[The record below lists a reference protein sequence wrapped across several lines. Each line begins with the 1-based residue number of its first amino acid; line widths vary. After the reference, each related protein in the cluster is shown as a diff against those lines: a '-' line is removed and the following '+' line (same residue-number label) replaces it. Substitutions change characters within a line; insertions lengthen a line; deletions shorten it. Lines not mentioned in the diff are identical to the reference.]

1 MRLLFAFF
9 DLDALVLWSNC
20 GDHDW
25 SRSRFR
31 ASTRTPGPR
40 PRVKAEPFR
49 CRLRPRTRML
59 RSAGM
64 ALRAV
69 SFLRPDWGL
78 PSKGFGPRVP
88 LRSTHGLLSCAASR
102 LNIRTGSTGLWRE
115 PARFL
120 VALLT
125 CRPVTCVRALN
136 LGGPSGPIVPTNDSS
151 PNGSPQRG
159 ALQTFL
165 QTWKSGSSSL
175 APQPA
180 PRTPLAYGARN
191 RPTLLPEVRLRGIT
205 HKSGEQLALSRPR
218 NCRVDPVDI
227 PAGLF
232 LLYTMCQAGSGTFP
246 IISVI
251 SMKTP
256 DFREWS

>member
-180 PRTPLAYGARN
+180 PRWLMVPGTVPLSCLKSACGGSPTKAESNSHCLGRETVALIRWIFPPVCSYCTPCVKRDLG
-191 RPTLLPEVRLRGIT
+191 
-205 HKSGEQLALSRPR
+205 HSR
-218 NCRVDPVDI
+218 
-227 PAGLF
+227 
-232 LLYTMCQAGSGTFP
+232 
-246 IISVI
+246 
-251 SMKTP
+251 
-256 DFREWS
+256 